1 MKKIIFVIASAIF
14 FIVFLNL
21 TAQTS
26 VSKENTY
33 EKAGVIKVK
42 DPKAV
47 MVGYRNP
54 EDEVFEISLDD
65 IGKYTGNVC
74 AGIASGFLLT
84 KQALEKLYPNGEL
97 PVRGQISIAA
107 SANTDLVDVASY
119 VVRARFR
126 KGKEMKDNS
135 IIIDKDIN
143 AETGTVIL
151 IFKRADNGKMVKAA
165 FNKNKLIDAEK
176 RKVLFPL
183 KNKIMNG
190 KASDEDKKMFA
201 ENVQK
206 VVSEVIDNIPDGVI
220 TVAECSKY
228 KFPTK

>member
-107 SANTDLVDVASY
+107 SANT
-119 VVRARFR
+119 
-126 KGKEMKDNS
+126 GKEMKDNS